1 MSPVSRNE
9 MPFLDHLEEL
19 RWRIIKSLLGIVVGS
34 VITFLFIDQIFEL
47 LKEPAASIE
56 NLQFQA
62 LTPYAMFMLKWGIAL
77 VGGVVIAIPVL
88 TFQTWKFVTPG
99 LLKNER
105 KYILPVIIFTFIS
118 FLAGVLFAYYIM
130 LPFTLQFFTSMT
142 IPEVQNNFSI
152 NSYVSYVLWILLA
165 AGILFE
171 LPVLVLILSTIGL
184 ITPPFMKHYRRHAIL
199 FFVILS
205 AFITPPDP
213 ISLIIMTLPLVLL
226 YEISIFIS
234 KLFMKRFDYSD

>member
-1 MSPVSRNE
+1 MSNNE

-19 RWRIIKSLLGIVVGS
+19 RWRIFKSLIGIVVGT

-47 LKEPAASIE
+47 LKKPTSNIE
-56 NLQFQA
+56 NLSFQA

-77 VGGVVIAIPVL
+77 VGGLVIALPVL
-88 TFQTWKFVTPG
+88 TYQIWKFVTPG

-105 KYILPVIIFTFIS
+105 KYVVPVILFTFVS
-118 FLAGVLFAYYIM
+118 FLCGVLFAYYIM
-130 LPFTLQFFTSMT
+130 LPFSLNFFTSIT
-142 IPEVQNNFSI
+142 VPDVQNNFSI

-184 ITPPFMKHYRRHAIL
+184 VTPPFMRHYRRHAIL
-199 FFVILS
+199 IFVILS

-213 ISLIIMTLPLVLL
+213 ISLMMMSLPLLLL
-226 YEISIFIS
+226 YEVSILIS
-234 KLFMKRFDYSD
+234 KIFSRKI

>member
-1 MSPVSRNE
+1 MSNNE

-19 RWRIIKSLLGIVVGS
+19 RWRVFKSLIGIVVGA

-47 LKEPAASIE
+47 LKKPTSSIE
-56 NLQFQA
+56 NLSFQA

-77 VGGVVIAIPVL
+77 VGGLVIALPVL
-88 TFQTWKFVTPG
+88 TYQIWKFVTPG

-105 KYILPVIIFTFIS
+105 KYVVPVILFTFVS
-118 FLAGVLFAYYIM
+118 FLGGVLFAYYIM
-130 LPFTLQFFTSMT
+130 LPFSLKFFASITV
-142 IPEVQNNFSI
+142 PDVQNNFSI

-184 ITPPFMKHYRRHAIL
+184 VTPPFMRHYRRHAIL
-199 FFVILS
+199 IFVILS

-213 ISLIIMTLPLVLL
+213 ISLTMMALPLLLL
-226 YEISIFIS
+226 YEVSILIS
-234 KLFMKRFDYSD
+234 KIFSRKI